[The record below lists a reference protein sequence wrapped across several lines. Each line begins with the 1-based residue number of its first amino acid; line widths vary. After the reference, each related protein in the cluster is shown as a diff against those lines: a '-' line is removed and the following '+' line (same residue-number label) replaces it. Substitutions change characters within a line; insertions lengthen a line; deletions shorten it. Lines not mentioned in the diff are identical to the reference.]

1 MEIDFSVFLRADAW
15 ISLLTLTLLEIV
27 LGVDNIIFISLTTGK
42 LPQEKQRK
50 ARNFGLLL
58 AMGTRILLLCF
69 IGWILGL
76 TKPLFEV
83 FDHSITGRDLI
94 LFLGGLFLIYKSTS
108 EIHGKVAGI
117 EADEIKE
124 NRGNT
129 FASVLFQIALLDIV
143 FSFDSVLT
151 AVGLAKEIIVMI
163 AAVVLAMLAMMFF
176 AGPVGRLVTKYP
188 TLQILALSFLIL
200 IGVTLIMESLHYE
213 VDKKI
218 VYVSVLFS
226 LIVEI
231 MNIRYRKKTAA

>member
-1 MEIDFSVFLRADAW
+1 MEVDFSIFLHADAW

-27 LGVDNIIFISLTTGK
+27 LGVDNIIFISLMTGN
-42 LPQEKQRK
+42 LPPQQQRK

-58 AMGTRILLLCF
+58 AMGTRIILLLF
-69 IGWILGL
+69 IGWILSL
-76 TKPLFEV
+76 TEPLFTV
-83 FDHSITGRDLI
+83 FGHIVTGRDLI

-108 EIHGKVAGI
+108 EIHGKVSGI
-117 EADEIKE
+117 EADEMKQKQRSAFF
-124 NRGNT
+124 N
-129 FASVLFQIALLDIV
+129 VLIQIALLDIV

-151 AVGLAKEIIVMI
+151 AVGLAREVIIMVFAVIISMLIMMI
-163 AAVVLAMLAMMFF
+163 F
-176 AGPVGRLVTKYP
+176 ATPVSNLVTKYP

-200 IGVTLIMESLHYE
+200 IGVTLIMESFHYE

-231 MNIRYRKKTAA
+231 MNIRYRKKHSA

>member
-27 LGVDNIIFISLTTGK
+27 LGIDNIIFISLTTGK
-42 LPQEKQRK
+42 LPREQQRK

-76 TKPLFEV
+76 TKPLFTLS
-83 FDHSITGRDLI
+83 DHTVTGRDLI

-108 EIHGKVAGI
+108 EIHGKVTGI
-117 EADEIKE
+117 ESQEIKE
-124 NRGNT
+124 SRANT
-129 FASVLFQIALLDIV
+129 FTSVLFQIALLDIV

-163 AAVVLAMLAMMFF
+163 LAVVLAMLAMMFF
-176 AGPVGRLVTKYP
+176 AGPVGKLVTKYP

-213 VDKKI
+213 VDKKV

-226 LIVEI
+226 LIVEL
-231 MNIRYRKKTAA
+231 MNIRYRKKNAA